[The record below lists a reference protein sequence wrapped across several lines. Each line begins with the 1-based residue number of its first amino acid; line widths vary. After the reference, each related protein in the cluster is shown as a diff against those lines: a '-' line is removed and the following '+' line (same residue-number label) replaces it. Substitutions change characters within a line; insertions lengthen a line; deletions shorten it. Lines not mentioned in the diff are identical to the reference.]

1 MADNR
6 NTIYSAVNSYFS
18 KDAEITQQPIS
29 QQTNNRKIIIR
40 GNSPQDVI
48 KKGLEIQQ
56 KQELERKFSTS
67 VTFSNVKL

>member
-1 MADNR
+1 MADNKK
-6 NTIYSAVNSYFS
+6 TVYTAINSYLS
-18 KDAEITQQPIS
+18 RDSGVTPQPIS

-56 KQELERKFSTS
+56 KQELERKFT
-67 VTFSNVKL
+67 T